1 MLKEMDVVLVGVGG
15 QGTLLASRV
24 MGKLAMN
31 LGMDVKLS
39 EVHGMAQRGGS
50 VVSYVRIGHEI
61 NSPRVEGAGAD
72 YVLSFEALEAARA
85 RNYLKK
91 DGVMVVNTQ
100 CIAPMPVI
108 TGAARYPADPLE
120 GLGVKIVKLDA
131 LKLATEAGAAKA
143 VNLVLLGALYALE
156 GEQDRE
162 AWLKAI
168 TECVPP
174 KYVAANLLAFES
186 GARAVREEMAK

>member
-1 MLKEMDVVLVGVGG
+1 MLKEMNIVLVGVGG

-24 MGKLAMN
+24 LGRLAVN

-50 VVSYVRIGHEI
+50 VVSYVRIGNEI
-61 NSPRVEGAGAD
+61 KSPRVEACGAD

-91 DGVMVVNTQ
+91 DGVLVVNTQ
-100 CIAPMPVI
+100 KIAPMPVI
-108 TGAARYPADPLE
+108 TGAMKYPEDPLADIS
-120 GLGVKIVKLDA
+120 GVRLVKMDA
-131 LKLATEAGAAKA
+131 LALATQAGAAKA

-156 GEQDRE
+156 GGEDRE
-162 AWLKAI
+162 AWLQAI
-168 TECVPP
+168 AECVPP
-174 KYVAANLLAFES
+174 KYMAANLLAFEY
-186 GARAVREEMAK
+186 GAKAVAQ